1 MTSIE
6 CVTEIALHLLG
17 GPAVTG
23 SGGVY
28 SSIMAERALYLWCL
42 VFLQAQIVFHHL

>member
-6 CVTEIALHLLG
+6 CVREIALHIHVLG

-28 SSIMAERALYLWCL
+28 SSWPRSEN
-42 VFLQAQIVFHHL
+42 